1 MKHKVYCIFILTI
14 MLLGSVI
21 TTVVPAKEHSVHE
34 IENNDLAVTILKNPE
49 SSLEDGINGTII
61 STNGPVG
68 SLFTIADINFI
79 DGDPI
84 KILFIELMLETIP
97 YFLRPYISIKLNN
110 VAFSIK
116 YTRNIPQLPWIKR
129 FSYETEIDEDGN
141 VSTYTEKH
149 TLIVTGFTGTFGYYH
164 KKPILLYP
172 AYFSFY
178 GSCDNVIVLT

>member
-1 MKHKVYCIFILTI
+1 
-14 MLLGSVI
+14 MLLGSCI
-21 TTVVPAKEHSVHE
+21 ITVVPAKEHSIHE
-34 IENNDLAVTILKNPE
+34 IENNDLALTILKNPE
-49 SSLEDGINGTII
+49 SSLEEGINGTII

-68 SLFTIADINFI
+68 SLFTIACIDFI

-84 KILFIELMLETIP
+84 KIFFIELMLERIP
-97 YFLRPYISIKLNN
+97 YFLRPYISIKLND

-116 YTRNIPQLPWIKR
+116 YTRNILQLPLIKR
-129 FSYETEIDEDGN
+129 LSYETEIDEDGN

-172 AYFSFY
+172 AYFSLF
-178 GSCDNVIVLT
+178 GSCDDVIVLT